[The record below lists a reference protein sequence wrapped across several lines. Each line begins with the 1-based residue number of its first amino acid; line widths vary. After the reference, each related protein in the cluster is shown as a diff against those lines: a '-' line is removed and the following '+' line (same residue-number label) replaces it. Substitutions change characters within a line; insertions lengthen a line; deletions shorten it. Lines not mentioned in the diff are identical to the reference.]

1 MPRSDPSASPP
12 LSVALSSLVGLVS
25 GLALGRVLPLVPST
39 VLSTLVLAGGA
50 NYGQRLRQSSHWWGL
65 VGFAAGSLVGTGWVL
80 SLVLKEKHPATA
92 LGVRALVVLLM
103 VCAGAIAGHG
113 LGGFNSRAAPGGSE
127 GGVPDRGKSPPLAL
141 RRPADVLKSAG
152 GLTAGSFAALVTLTY
167 VHSGL
172 DGARAFSSRLSTSL
186 TILVIC
192 LAGPGW
198 LSHQWRQRRLLG
210 PRPLIHAISSRH
222 APR

>member
-1 MPRSDPSASPP
+1 MPRSDPSACPP
-12 LSVALSSLVGLVS
+12 LSVAISSLMGLVT
-25 GLALGRVLPLVPST
+25 GLALSRIFPLVPST

-50 NYGQRLRQSSHWWGL
+50 NLGQRLRRSSHWWGL
-65 VGFAAGSLVGTGWVL
+65 VGFSAGSLVGTGWVL
-80 SLVLKEKHPATA
+80 SLVLKEKHPSAA
-92 LGVRALVVLLM
+92 LGIRALVVLLM
-103 VCAGAIAGHG
+103 VCGGAIAGHG
-113 LGGFNSRAAPGGSE
+113 LGGFSSRADPGGSE

-186 TILVIC
+186 TIFVIC

-198 LSHQWRQRRLLG
+198 LSHQWRQHRLLRS
-210 PRPLIHAISSRH
+210 RPLAHTIGNHH